1 MSQILD
7 TIPLASN
14 SSLDSSERKMSS
26 FHSLPTIW
34 CDIHAAFIAMV
45 SVPLCTDFQLVRVLV
60 LFFFV
65 GGFFVV
71 LFFFPIENSL
81 LLHETVSCCLLVLFF
96 CVMWHKQRSV
106 VLTGKKAVCKGS
118 A

>member
-1 MSQILD
+1 
-7 TIPLASN
+7 
-14 SSLDSSERKMSS
+14 MSS

-71 LFFFPIENSL
+71 LFFFPHRKLSL
-81 LLHETVSCCLLVLFF
+81 V
-96 CVMWHKQRSV
+96 
-106 VLTGKKAVCKGS
+106 A
-118 A
+118 